1 MEATGGG
8 WYGGYTVESTTDE
21 VLVEKGLD
29 LETLPL
35 PAITLRI
42 SSQADTRLGVVVED
56 HVPEVVSPGNVGFH
70 ADHGATD
77 WRVFDDGRL
86 CWVRT
91 LDPDETVTTTYG
103 VWLAE
108 AEHVFEFFDPATIER
123 VRSLSRGDR
132 WSPRI
137 GGRDR
142 SKRSVDE
149 AVAQVGEEPVA
160 ALRQAVAEVLGTAG
174 RVDSADHAI
183 QQARSDLPEPIEASS
198 SIVRAGSV
206 AVDPPVPA
214 ALHALDDPDAADERI
229 FVGTLVRDGSVPTVA
244 VSVSTAG
251 EVLGRRV
258 RDHDADRVGFEAV
271 LATAHDPEH
280 LATSLAER
288 TVVQGVLV
296 AMVEAATT
304 DAPADTGSVNEFG
317 FLKREVEPVSPDRI
331 DPELD
336 LGFDDGSV
344 TDLESPTEDGAAGA
358 EEAGLAPVEETSPV
372 DGTPGDDV
380 PPVDDSS
387 ADDSDVRTPDA
398 TTGEFDWTSPDSIA
412 DGSNGSVDP
421 DPDEF
426 GWTDHEP
433 GDPIGD
439 SDEAPTD
446 RPDEAV
452 RAVRAEIS
460 RLRDRI
466 ASLES
471 IVDRLQDAADPE
483 PETDDRDRLAD
494 GIDDPEAGHES
505 AAE

>member
-1 MEATGGG
+1 MEATAGG
-8 WYGGYTVESTTDE
+8 WYGGYTVESTSDE

-29 LETLPL
+29 LETVPL

-42 SSQADTRLGVVVED
+42 TSQADTRLGVVVED
-56 HVPEVVSPGNVGFH
+56 RVPDVVSVGNVGFH

-108 AEHVFEFFDPATIER
+108 ADHVFEFFDPATIER
-123 VRSLSRGDR
+123 VRPLSRSDR

-137 GGRDR
+137 RGLER
-142 SKRSVDE
+142 SRRSVDE
-149 AVAQVGEEPVA
+149 AVAQVGEGAVE

-174 RVDSADHAI
+174 RPDSAGHAI
-183 QQARSDLPEPIEASS
+183 QQARSDLPGPIEASS
-198 SIVRAGSV
+198 PIVRAGSV

-214 ALHALDDPDAADERI
+214 ALHALDDPDAADERL
-229 FVGTLVRDGSVPTVA
+229 FVRALVRDGSVPTVA
-244 VSVSTAG
+244 ESVSTAG
-251 EVLGRRV
+251 AVLGRRV
-258 RDHDADRVGFEAV
+258 RDHDADRVEFEAV
-271 LATAHDPEH
+271 LATAHDPDH

-288 TVVQGVLV
+288 TVVEGVLV
-296 AMVEAATT
+296 AMVEAVRM
-304 DAPADTGSVNEFG
+304 DPPADTESANEFG

-331 DPELD
+331 DAELD

-344 TDLESPTEDGAAGA
+344 TDLESPPEDGAAGA
-358 EEAGLAPVEETSPV
+358 EEAGLAPVEDTSPV
-372 DGTPGDDV
+372 DAPGDDV
-380 PPVDDSS
+380 LSDDAG
-387 ADDSDVRTPDA
+387 ADDSDVGTPDA
-398 TTGEFDWTSPDSIA
+398 TSSEFDWTSPDSIA
-412 DGSNGSVDP
+412 DGSNESVDS
-421 DPDEF
+421 DADAF
-426 GWTDHEP
+426 DWTDHDS

-439 SDEAPTD
+439 SEEAPTD
-446 RPDEAV
+446 RPDEAL
-452 RAVRAEIS
+452 RAVRAEIR

-471 IVDRLQDAADPE
+471 IVDRLQDASDSE

-494 GIDDPEAGHES
+494 GIDDPREGHES